1 MGAVK
6 NLFVRIGG
14 DASGAVNSFK
24 NASKAAGSAK
34 ENIKKSSADTK
45 RSIRDGFASS
55 TPSIKAY
62 TATIART
69 KEAHQAAVQNVER
82 LSDKIAHL
90 EDVYGT
96 IKNATDGLDLSKS
109 LASQISDTEKQLETI
124 NAKIVKTQTAIS
136 RIGNPRSASKAERLA
151 ALQDQLNSLIA
162 ESDDTAAHL
171 SALDAAASR
180 VGEENMGLASASG
193 LKSLQAEIDATKNQ
207 LKTTQA
213 VVDETGQKLKSLGLG
228 PTLGRMLQR
237 VGTAA
242 SQAARSGVSALG
254 SGLKKLGG
262 SAVRGLASLPGKLL
276 GIGKNASA
284 GCGGLQ
290 NMVRSIRNIG
300 VVSLGLRVASGMFGQ
315 LRSVVSNY
323 ISENKALS
331 KSVETMKMQL
341 GEALAPAINF
351 VMAALQRLMP
361 VVSTISSAIS
371 SIFTVLFGKVSAT
384 SKAISKSADSASSAA
399 DSLEIYGFDQI
410 TKVSD
415 DSSGGG
421 GSSVSKLT
429 NEQSA
434 LVQKLTNWI
443 QQLKN
448 AFVSGDWVGLGSLI
462 GDSINKAFDALGKL
476 DIGSKVGKF
485 INNLLIT
492 LNSAMST
499 IDFSNIGAKIGQML
513 TDAFRQID
521 WNQYKQLL
529 LNGFMAVWETLT
541 GFASSLPPF
550 QGIDFS
556 AMTES
561 LRNLW
566 QSLWDFLEP
575 IGAAL
580 SEAYNTVLKPL
591 VKWAVEDAAPASV
604 DGLSAALD
612 ALSAICTPV
621 INGIVGIIA
630 GLKPGVDFI
639 KDIATIA
646 LKGLGSIIE
655 EVGKAFGENGGSIQD
670 VLSAVGKAISNVW
683 IIAQPRFTA
692 LKEMVSAVL
701 GFISDRIGISVR
713 YVLNALGGITQ
724 FLTGVFAGDW
734 DRAWGGIVKIFNG
747 TVDAIKG
754 TVNSVIKLINGLIS
768 GVCSGVNTII
778 KAMNKISFDIPNWD
792 IFGSMAG
799 KKFGFNLSTITAPK
813 IPQLAKGA
821 VVDQP
826 TVAMIGEAGK
836 EIVMPLE
843 NNTGAITQLA
853 QKINQQ
859 GGGSA
864 GSLNLA
870 IYFRSRK
877 LAEYVIQD
885 INQIT
890 KENGVCPIY
899 V

>member
-421 GSSVSKLT
+421 SSASKLT

-448 AFVSGDWVGLGSLI
+448 AFVAGDWVGLGSLI
-462 GDSINKAFDALGKL
+462 GDSINKAFNALGKL

-492 LNSAMST
+492 LNSAIST
-499 IDFSNIGAKIGQML
+499 IDFGNIGAKVGQML
-513 TDAFRQID
+513 TDIFRQID
-521 WNQYKQLL
+521 WNQCKQLWV
-529 LNGFMAVWETLT
+529 NGYFAVWETLT

-556 AMTES
+556 ATTES
-561 LRNLW
+561 MRNLW

-575 IGAAL
+575 IGTAL
-580 SEAYNTVLKPL
+580 AEAYNTVLKPL
-591 VKWAVEDAAPASV
+591 IKWAVEDAAPASV
-604 DGLSAALD
+604 DALSAALD

-621 INGIVGIIA
+621 INGIVKIAA
-630 GLKPGVDFI
+630 GLKPGINFI
-639 KDIATIA
+639 KDIAMIA
-646 LKGLGSIIE
+646 LEGFGSIFK
-655 EVGKAFGENGGSIQD
+655 EVGQAFSENGGSIQD
-670 VLSAVGKAISNVW
+670 ALSAVGKAISNVW
-683 IIAQPRFTA
+683 IIAQPTFTA

-821 VVDQP
+821 VVDSP

-864 GSLNLA
+864 RSINLA